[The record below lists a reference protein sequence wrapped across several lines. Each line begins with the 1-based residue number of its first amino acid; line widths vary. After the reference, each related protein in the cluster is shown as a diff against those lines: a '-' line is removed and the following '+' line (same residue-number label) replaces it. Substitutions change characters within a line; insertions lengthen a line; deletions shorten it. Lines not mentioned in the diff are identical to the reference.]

1 MDNIEEV
8 LATIKETLVFLV
20 EQEKIRGEEVN
31 ALNDKIEAVN
41 SFMMDNIVN
50 PSIAAYKEEQFDK
63 FNEKYGERLGKYN
76 DTLRTSMNDPEYDV
90 TREAFNE
97 MDALSDEEKKD
108 IDEESYIAGVEQGLS
123 EYVDNIKKSLG
134 LPEDTAVEITA
145 DEDGQVE
152 VKADENGDGE
162 PETVVTEKTEIVE
175 EKDVESETEN
185 KSDDESEE
193 KEVEEETEEVD
204 EVDPELKKELEEYAN
219 K

>member
-8 LATIKETLVFLV
+8 IATIKETLVFLV
-20 EQEKIRGEEVN
+20 EQEKIRGEEVS

-50 PSIAAYKEEQFDK
+50 PSIAAYKEEQFNE
-63 FNEKYGERLGKYN
+63 FNDKYGERLGKYN
-76 DTLRTSMNDPEYDV
+76 DTLRTSMNDPEYDA

-108 IDEESYIAGVEQGLS
+108 IDEESYVDQVEQGLT
-123 EYVDNIKKSLG
+123 EYVDSIKKSLG
-134 LPEDTAVEITA
+134 LPADEAVQITETA
-145 DEDGQVE
+145 DGEIE

-162 PETVVTEKTEIVE
+162 PETVVTDEAPVE
-175 EKDVESETEN
+175 EKDVEPEAEA
-185 KSDDESEE
+185 DD
-193 KEVEEETEEVD
+193 ETEE
-204 EVDPELKKELEEYAN
+204 ENEIDPELQKELDEYAN